1 MVINKV
7 YDFIK
12 QLGEAEIEAEKA
24 KIKEYSQK
32 EADIL
37 EQALEAVK
45 SQDKEKYNALL
56 ALYGQAAKATNDAMR
71 AIEQRYIEAFNGN
84 IEAIIADIREIVNAI
99 EKQDYLSWIKP
110 LTELTELEKGAN
122 DKTGS
127 KNKKKNFTR
136 GYKSF
141 CSYLRIKT
149 RVQFNALV
157 FYGEAD
163 NEEARAIIDAKAAS
177 FYKKP
182 KDAYKAEAETELTII
197 PIKENEIN
205 GSILTLPTSPA
216 TNLLYGLISAT
227 NLSDL
232 QSGAKEY
239 NRNAK
244 YKISKNGN
252 KRKIEYSAQNSQ
264 IVIEIDDILKLANSS
279 PQTKKILTKIL
290 METNRQAIRQ
300 GELIKD
306 NICFSL
312 KELVGEGQYKSLKTA
327 RQGFSSIG
335 NMLTSIKMSGKLYRG
350 KKAIEQEIIAVLFT
364 GIRIK
369 NSTAEIYLNP
379 RLNWKFIT
387 AYFTGLP
394 DFYFQLPD
402 RAAELLYY
410 IFYLA
415 RQNSKQIEQEGFFVI
430 SFKAIQSRLNLPK
443 ENETKNTKRDI
454 KDEIEKA
461 VATIKEK
468 YKSYQT
474 TEEPELEL
482 ELNCN
487 SKLTI
492 KEYLKSGKLIVK
504 LKGNYAK
511 KFIELSKK
519 TAGQIEARKKRE
531 EKIKEKIIA
540 EKALKEENNS

>member
-1 MVINKV
+1 MVINKFH
-7 YDFIK
+7 DFIK
-12 QLGEAEIEAEKA
+12 QLGQAEAEAEKA
-24 KIKEYSQK
+24 KINEYSQK

-45 SQDKEKYNALL
+45 SQDKEQINTLL
-56 ALYGQAAKATNDAMR
+56 ALYGQAARATNDAMR
-71 AIEQRYIEAFNGN
+71 ALEQRYIEAFNGN
-84 IEAIIADIREIVNAI
+84 IEAIIADIREIVDAI
-99 EKQDYLSWIKP
+99 EKQDYLSWINP
-110 LTELTELEKGAN
+110 LIELEKGAN
-122 DKTGS
+122 EKTGA
-127 KNKKKNFTR
+127 KNKKRDFTR

-149 RVQFNALV
+149 RIQFNALV

-177 FYKKP
+177 FYKRP
-182 KDAYKAEAETELTII
+182 KEAYKAETEITII
-197 PIKENEIN
+197 PLKGNEIN
-205 GSILTLPTSPA
+205 GSFLPLPTSPA
-216 TNLLYGLISAT
+216 TNLIYSLIST
-227 NLSDL
+227 NDLSDL
-232 QSGAKEY
+232 QSATKDY

-252 KRKIEYSAQNSQ
+252 KRKIEYSAHNSQ

-279 PQTKKILTKIL
+279 PQANKILTKIL

-327 RQGFSSIG
+327 RQGFSNIG
-335 NMLTSIKMSGKLYRG
+335 NMLTSIKMSGKLYKG
-350 KKAIEQEIIAVLFT
+350 KKAIEQEVIAVLFT
-364 GIRIK
+364 GISIK
-369 NSTAEIYLNP
+369 NSTVEIYLNP

-415 RQNSKQIEQEGFFVI
+415 RQNLRKIEQEGFFAI
-430 SFKAIQSRLNLPK
+430 TFKAIQSRLNLPK
-443 ENETKNTKRDI
+443 ESETKNPKRDI

-461 VATIKEK
+461 VATIIER

-487 SKLTI
+487 NKLPI
-492 KEYLKSGKLIVK
+492 KEYLKGGKLIVK

-511 KFIELSKK
+511 KFIELSEK
-519 TAGQIEARKKRE
+519 TAGQIEAKKKRE

-540 EKALKEENNS
+540 EKALKEEKAST